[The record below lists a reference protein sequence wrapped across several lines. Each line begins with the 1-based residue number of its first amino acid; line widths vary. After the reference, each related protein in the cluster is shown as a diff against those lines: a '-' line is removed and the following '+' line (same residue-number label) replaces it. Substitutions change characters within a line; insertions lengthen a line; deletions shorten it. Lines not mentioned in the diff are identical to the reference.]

1 MPWRPVSYTSIRTAQ
16 KKLLQ
21 SIKVKPSFESVPIQ
35 ESYGRVLYDNI
46 VSNLNIPSKKSSHM
60 DGFAVIYDDVR
71 QANHSNPITLNVVGE
86 VRLGK
91 SSNEL
96 LHHGI
101 AVRIPTGGNLPSRA
115 DTIIPIEFTKFD
127 PLKKI
132 VKILTSFP
140 KGSFISN
147 AGENIKKNTTLLKKG
162 NILRSQDL
170 SLPLMMGFKKLRVFK
185 KPSVTIIPTGS
196 ELTNDSDRVKHGKI
210 LNTNGQIIS
219 ILVEAVGAKSL
230 ALDITPDS
238 IKEIQSKIKFALRQS
253 DIIVTIGGSSVGYHD
268 IIGESINSLGMPG
281 VIAHGVKLDR
291 GRVAGVAALEN
302 KPIIILP
309 GPIQGAVNGFIVF
322 VQPIIRS
329 LLGLPPFDR
338 TIMSAEFIENWQA
351 RKKFKDFVKIVY
363 VRLLLSKTGNLM
375 ALPITGET
383 ANITVLTRS
392 NGYVL
397 VSESIT
403 RINKGE
409 IVRINLL
416 PGLSFSSGNP
426 VDFI

>member
-1 MPWRPVSYTSIRTAQ
+1 MHWRPVSYTSIRTAQ

-21 SIKVKPSFESVPIQ
+21 SIKVKPSFESVPVQ
-35 ESYGRVLYDNI
+35 KSYGRVLNDNI
-46 VSNLNIPSKKSSHM
+46 VSNLNIPSKKTSHM
-60 DGFAVIYDDVR
+60 DGFAVLYDDIR
-71 QANHSNPITLNVVGE
+71 RANHSNPITLKVVGE

-91 SSNEL
+91 SSDEL

-101 AVRIPTGGNLPSRA
+101 AVQIPTGGNLPSRA

-147 AGENIKKNTTLLKKG
+147 VGEDIKKNTTLLKKG

-170 SLPLMMGFKKLRVFK
+170 SLLLMMGFKKLRVFK
-185 KPSVTIIPTGS
+185 KPRVTIIATGS
-196 ELTNDSDRVKHGKI
+196 ELTNDSDQVKQGKI

-219 ILVEAVGAKSL
+219 MLVEAVGAKSL
-230 ALDITPDS
+230 ALGITPDS
-238 IKEIQSKIKFALRQS
+238 IKQIQRKIKFAIHQS
-253 DIIVTIGGSSVGYHD
+253 DIIITIGGSSVGDHD

-291 GRVAGVAALEN
+291 GRVSGVAALEN

-329 LLGLPPFDR
+329 LLGLPPVNI
-338 TIMSAEFIENWQA
+338 TIMSAEFIEDWQA

-363 VRLLLSKTGNLM
+363 VRLLLSKTGSLL

-397 VSESIT
+397 VPESIT
-403 RINKGE
+403 QINKGE

-416 PGLSFSSGNP
+416 PGLSFSSCNP